1 MNVFT
6 KKLNIILVII
16 LLLTITII
24 PNVAFCGDSDSKE
37 KTTKELTKAFRAD
50 GWYSLTF
57 YSSGQDTVSIRHAE
71 IKQNNKLT
79 EGQLVS
85 AVGSIL
91 EPNVV
96 SKLKKSGFKKG
107 ILIDGKGRKYPFE
120 ISTKYYVEQ
129 QAFLKKLSGGK

>member
-1 MNVFT
+1 MKIFA
-6 KKLNIILVII
+6 KKISIIHVSI

-24 PNVAFCGDSDSKE
+24 PTVAFCGDSNSKE
-37 KTTKELTKAFRAD
+37 KITKELTNTFQAD

-71 IKQNNKLT
+71 IKQDNKLT

-91 EPNVV
+91 KPDVV

-107 ILIDGKGRKYPFE
+107 ILVDGKGRKYPFE
-120 ISTKYYVEQ
+120 ISTKYYYEM
-129 QAFLKKLSGGK
+129 QALFKKISGGK